1 MLYSIGE
8 VSARFGLPVS
18 TLRYYDREGLLPGV
32 QRLNGGIRRFDESSL
47 EALRVIECLK
57 KSGMALRDIRQFML
71 WCREGPATYRQRLE
85 LFEKRRAELEQQLE
99 HLQQTLAMIDFKRW
113 YYTQALRDGN
123 EDFAAAIPDGLPEDV
138 RALYELSHE

>member
-32 QRLNGGIRRFDESSL
+32 QRLNGGIRRFDESTL

-57 KSGMALRDIRQFML
+57 KSGMELRDIRQFML

-99 HLQQTLAMIDFKRW
+99 HLQRTLAMIDFKRW
-113 YYTQALRDGN
+113 YYTRALRDGS
-123 EDFAAAIPDGLPEDV
+123 EDFAADIPDGLPEDV

>member
-32 QRLNGGIRRFDESSL
+32 QRLNGGIRRFSESSL

-57 KSGMALRDIRQFML
+57 KSGMELRDIRQFML

-99 HLQQTLAMIDFKRW
+99 HLQRTLAMIDFKRW
-113 YYTQALRDGN
+113 YYTRALHDGS
-123 EDFAAAIPDGLPEDV
+123 EDFAADIPDGLPEDV